1 MTISTELIKKSDKSL
16 GEIADMLHNY
26 LIVNRNRF
34 KLKNRDVMK
43 VSSRVIRTELGLHPQ
58 AIYYALLHLQYM
70 GLIELVEKRN
80 SYCRTVYVVRLNS
93 ER

>member
-1 MTISTELIKKSDKSL
+1 MTVSTGLIRKSERSL
-16 GEIADMLHNY
+16 GEIADMLYNY
-26 LIVNRNRF
+26 IVRNRSRF
-34 KLKNRDVMK
+34 RLKFRDVLK
-43 VSSRVIRTELGLHPQ
+43 LSSRVIRSELGLHPQ
-58 AIYYALLHLQYM
+58 AIYYAFLHLQYM